1 VEYLPH
7 CDVLLI
13 MTVEPGKGGQEL
25 IPETLDKVREA
36 RKYIDENKLFVRIEV
51 DGGIN
56 PETAKAAVDA
66 GAQILVAG
74 SSIFCKTN
82 RKAAIEALRV

>member
-1 VEYLPH
+1 MKNKRILSLLA
-7 CDVLLI
+7 VLL
-13 MTVEPGKGGQEL
+13 TVAMAVSFAGN
-25 IPETLDKVREA
+25 TV
-36 RKYIDENKLFVRIEV
+36 
-51 DGGIN
+51 

-74 SSIFCKTN
+74 SSVFCTTN